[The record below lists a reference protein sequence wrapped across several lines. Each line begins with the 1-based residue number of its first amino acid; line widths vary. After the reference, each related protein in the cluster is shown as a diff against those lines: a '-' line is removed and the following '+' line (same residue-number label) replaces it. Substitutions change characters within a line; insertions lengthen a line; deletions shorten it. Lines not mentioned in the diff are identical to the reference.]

1 MRIAALLLIVA
12 LGFLLRLAGLWWGQG
27 YSYFEI
33 GDQIDA
39 YRVARNFLNG
49 EATAQYIGQPSFKAG
64 RVPGPLWAM
73 FWSTPLRWGG
83 SPNAVTLLIILLNT
97 ASIPLVYVLADR
109 LLGAKFSLW
118 AALFY
123 ATAPWPVYYS
133 VGASNHLVLAP
144 LGALLVL
151 ALWNVSQRPESPHI
165 FSVCLLLAAI
175 PQFHMI
181 GVFYVP
187 AAVVIIALSP
197 SRISRK
203 WLAAGLV
210 AAAAIYLPYI
220 FGEIKNNWANTRAIF
235 GGESGATAGVLRV
248 FSASVNA
255 LSSVVNR
262 WTGYHFSDY
271 RQFGDAMF
279 GSFYVL
285 AFFNALSIIYC
296 ILFFGSFIMELV
308 AAMRGQWL
316 SPRAAYR
323 AAPAVLFVAIILLLP
338 PLLFIPTGH
347 GYNTRYAI
355 IQFPCLFILPALFIV
370 NRLSASPWR
379 KPLLA
384 GVVVMIIFNCLLST
398 LFYAHQGRHIETADY
413 FIPNFRK
420 MDAVYHRLQAQAG
433 PAARIRID
441 PAPYTTG
448 RDGEPVRGARTLADY
463 VNLREE
469 IDRRHAEP
477 TAEKL
482 YRVVPRGDV
491 TGAPDRVAYE
501 GNGIALVAAP

>member
-1 MRIAALLLIVA
+1 MRIASLVLIVA
-12 LGFLLRLAGLWWGQG
+12 LGFLLRWVGLWWGQG

-64 RVPGPLWAM
+64 RVPGPLWAI

-97 ASIPLVYVLADR
+97 ASIPLVYILADR
-109 LLGAKFSLW
+109 LFGAKYSLW

-144 LGALLVL
+144 LGALLFL
-151 ALWNVSQRPESPHI
+151 TLWNVSQRPDSPHI
-165 FSVCLLLAAI
+165 FWVCVLLAAI

-187 AAVVIIALSP
+187 AVVLIIALSP

-203 WLAAGLV
+203 WLVAGLA
-210 AAAAIYLPYI
+210 AAAAIYLPYV
-220 FGEIKNNWANTRAIF
+220 FGEMRSNWANTRAIF
-235 GGESGATAGVLRV
+235 SGESGATAGVLKV

-255 LSSVVNR
+255 LSSVVSR

-296 ILFFGSFIMELV
+296 ILFFGSFLMELV

-323 AAPAVLFVAIILLLP
+323 AAPAVLFVAIILFLP
-338 PLLFIPTGH
+338 PFLFIPTGH

-355 IQFPCLFILPALFIV
+355 IQFPCLFLLPALFIV
-370 NRLSASPWR
+370 NRLSAGPWR

-384 GVVVMIIFNCLLST
+384 GVVVTIIFNCLLSA
-398 LFYAHQGRHIETADY
+398 LFFFHQGRQIETADY
-413 FIPNFRK
+413 FIPSFRK

-433 PAARIRID
+433 PSRRIRIE
-441 PAPYTTG
+441 AESYTTG
-448 RDGEPVRGARTLADY
+448 REGEPARGARTLADY

-469 IDRRHAEP
+469 LDRRHAGSVSEQ
-477 TAEKL
+477 L
-482 YRVVPRGDV
+482 YRVVPRAAV
-491 TGAPDRVAYE
+491 TGTSDRIAYE